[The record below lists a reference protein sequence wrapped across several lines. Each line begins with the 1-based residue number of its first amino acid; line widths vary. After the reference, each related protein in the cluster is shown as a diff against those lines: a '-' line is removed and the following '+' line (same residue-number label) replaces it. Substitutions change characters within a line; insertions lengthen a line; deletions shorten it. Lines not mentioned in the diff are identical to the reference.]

1 MPPYPAAVRRHVTDP
16 VGSGRLENPDAV
28 GESGAASCGDL
39 VRIELQIGGAHVT
52 DARFGAFGCPSATA
66 AASAACARLQGA
78 TLDEAL
84 RLSTDLLDS
93 DLGGVGDD
101 RIHGP
106 ALVADAVA
114 RAFEDWFTRGLGLL
128 ERPRDDR
135 RVAVAMSGGVDSA
148 VAALLLVRAG
158 YDVIGVTMRLWHDPQ
173 AAAAER
179 SCCSPETVQLARASA
194 HAIGIGH
201 VTLDVA
207 ETFRREVVESFI
219 AGYQAGITPNPCVT
233 CNGQVRF
240 SLLDQAAAALGAGR
254 LASGHYA
261 RTAPVASGGQ
271 TVAQAADAAKD
282 QSYMLSHLP
291 AALIDRLVL
300 PLGEMHKDEVRAV
313 AAEAA
318 LPCASA
324 VESQEVCFVGEG
336 GYVPF
341 LARHGNL
348 TQDDGPI
355 LDSSGERVGTHG
367 GYWRYT
373 VGQRRGI
380 GLATPEPS
388 YVLSTDATTNTV
400 VVGPRAALAQ
410 SRVRL
415 EHPIVRETLGNEPV
429 EVRLRY
435 RGTRLRGVCAEVT
448 DDRIDIELSD
458 PADGVA
464 PGQIAALYRDGRL
477 IASGRIARP
486 ELDED

>member
-1 MPPYPAAVRRHVTDP
+1 MPPYPDAVRRHVAHPT
-16 VGSGRLENPDAV
+16 GAGRLDRPDAV

-39 VRIELQIGGAHVT
+39 VRIELSIVGDLVT
-52 DARFGAFGCPSATA
+52 AARFGAFGCPAATA
-66 AASAACARLQGA
+66 AASAACARLEGA
-78 TLDEAL
+78 TVDEAL
-84 RLSTDLLDS
+84 RLSTELLDD
-93 DLGGVGDD
+93 DLGGVGED

-114 RAFEDWFTRGLGLL
+114 RAFEDWFTKGLGSLR
-128 ERPRDDR
+128 RPRDDR

-158 YDVIGVTMRLWHDPQ
+158 YDVVGVTMRLWHDPQ

-194 HAIGIGH
+194 HAVGIGH

-219 AGYQAGITPNPCVT
+219 AGYRAGITPNPCVT

-240 SLLDQAAAALGAGR
+240 SILDQAASALGAGA

-261 RTAPVASGGQ
+261 QTAAVKGGGQ
-271 TVAQAADAAKD
+271 TVAQAADTSKD
-282 QSYMLSHLP
+282 QSYMLSQLP
-291 AALIDRLVL
+291 AMLIDRLVL
-300 PLGEMHKDEVRAV
+300 PLGELHKDEVRAI

-341 LARHGNL
+341 LARHAGL
-348 TQDDGPI
+348 TAEGGPI
-355 LDSSGERVGTHG
+355 LDPVGARVGTHE

-388 YVLSTDATTNTV
+388 YVLSTDAATNTV
-400 VVGPRAALAQ
+400 VVGPRDALAQ

-415 EHPIVRETLGNEPV
+415 EHPIVRERIGSEPV

-435 RGTRLRGVCAEVT
+435 RGTRLRGICAEVT
-448 DDRIDIELSD
+448 DDRIDIELQD

-477 IASGRIARP
+477 IASGRITTGA
-486 ELDED
+486 

>member
-1 MPPYPAAVRRHVTDP
+1 MPPYPEAVRRHIARP
-16 VGSGRLENPDAV
+16 VGAGRLANPDAI

-39 VRIELQIGGAHVT
+39 VRIELSIADDRVT
-52 DARFGAFGCPSATA
+52 AARFGAFGCPAATA
-66 AASAACARLQGA
+66 AASAACARIEGA
-78 TLDEAL
+78 SLDSAL
-84 RLSTDLLDS
+84 RLSTTMLDG
-93 DLGGVGDD
+93 DLGGLGED

-114 RAFEDWFTRGLGLL
+114 RALEDWFTRGLGTTR
-128 ERPRDDR
+128 RPRAER

-158 YDVIGVTMRLWHDPQ
+158 LDVVGVTMRLWHDPQ

-201 VTLDVA
+201 LTLDVA
-207 ETFRREVVESFI
+207 ETFRREVVESFV
-219 AGYQAGITPNPCVT
+219 AGYRAGITPNPCVT

-240 SLLDQAAAALGAGR
+240 TLLDQAAAALGAGR

-261 RTAPVASGGQ
+261 RTAALASGGQ
-271 TVAQAADAAKD
+271 TVAQAADSGKD

-291 AALIDRLVL
+291 APLIDRLVL
-300 PLGEMHKDEVRAV
+300 PLGDLTKDEVRRI

-341 LARHGNL
+341 LARHGGL
-348 TQDDGPI
+348 TAHDGPI
-355 LDSSGERVGTHG
+355 LDRAGAQVGTHG

-380 GLATPEPS
+380 GVATPEPS
-388 YVLSTDATTNTV
+388 YVLSTDQATNTI

-410 SRVRL
+410 WRVQL
-415 EHPIVRETLGNEPV
+415 EHPIVREAPGDEPL

-435 RGTRLRGVCAEVT
+435 RGTRLWGICTTMT
-448 DDRIDIELSD
+448 DDRIDVELSS

-477 IASGRIARP
+477 IASGRIVRP
-486 ELDED
+486 EFDED